1 MTDILFNT
9 FIYIFIIGLGY
20 FLKKIRLLEKQAG
33 DMLAKIVV
41 NLTLPAMLLSAS
53 NGLVMDDSMLIYIIL
68 GLLCNVFMLAVSSV
82 LTKKNAPVIRGAAA
96 MSCAGIDVGNFVLP
110 FVLKFFPGAGIMMI
124 NSFNIGNT
132 VMNNGVDFVV
142 ASELAAGK
150 QKFGIKDVAKKLF
163 SSVTF
168 DTYILIIFMTCFKL
182 ALPERVI
189 QIVDVI
195 GNANI
200 FIVML
205 MIGLKLEFGAKE
217 NTEEERSTVRRIFVA
232 RYLGAVC
239 MSVLTW
245 LLPLPVLGKIVVTMA
260 YFGPPTTA
268 SNAYAR
274 RLGYTGGMTAKLNI
288 LCIFPTIILITAIIM
303 AVRFFGFV

>member
-9 FIYIFIIGLGY
+9 FTYILIIGLGY
-20 FLKKIRLLEKQAG
+20 FLKRIHMFGKDAG
-33 DMLAKIVV
+33 DLLAKIVV

-53 NGLVMDDSMLIYIIL
+53 NGLVMDSSMFVYIIL
-68 GLLCNVFMLAVSSV
+68 GILCNVIMLGVSYV
-82 LTKKNAPVIRGAAA
+82 LTRKNTPLLRGAAA

-110 FVLKFFPGAGIMMI
+110 FVLKFFPGPGILMI

-132 VMNNGVDFVV
+132 IMNNGGDFVF
-142 ASELAAGK
+142 ASKLAAGD
-150 QKFGIKDVAKKLF
+150 QKFGIKDMVKRLF

-168 DTYILIIFMTCFKL
+168 DTYILIILMSCL
-182 ALPERVI
+182 GWALPQRVV
-189 QIVDVI
+189 QIVDII

-205 MIGLKLEFGAKE
+205 MIGLKLEFGS
-217 NTEEERSTVRRIFVA
+217 EESTAEEKSTLKRIFIA
-232 RYLGAVC
+232 RFAGAAC
-239 MSVLTW
+239 MAAVTW
-245 LLPLPVLGKIVVTMA
+245 LLPIPTLGKIIATMA

-274 RLGYTGGMTAKLNI
+274 KLGYTGGMTAKMNI
-288 LCIFPTIILITAIIM
+288 LSIFPVIFIITAIIM
-303 AVRFFGFV
+303 AVRSLGLA